1 MYSHNYAKELSLRTS
16 DKKIPV
22 AYVVLIFVLV
32 AGLMMFGYQKLRPLL
47 AAAHIEQ
54 VE

>member
-1 MYSHNYAKELSLRTS
+1 MYSHDYSKELSLRSS
-16 DKKIPV
+16 DKKIP
-22 AYVVLIFVLV
+22 ALYVVLIFALV